1 MRLVVPAGPG
11 RAMLSLHPDQ
21 ELDRIAAGLAD
32 SGALALLLVE
42 AEPLARIE
50 RRYGGEAYRE
60 TLDNLMAL
68 VRELALEAVPETEV
82 LVTEERSRGAILAF
96 LFCPRSNDRFYGDTL
111 DELASRIT
119 SELRSKGRRAVYPY
133 HLTPLELPVGIAVVL
148 HNPTIKSERQILQA
162 VEDAREDAKLELGLR
177 TRLQSRQLLQV
188 ILSGQIQVRYEAIV
202 DLNNAQVLGYEA
214 LSRGPEDTDLSRPIE
229 LFRRA
234 EDLGLL
240 YELDCLCRRVAL
252 EGAHRL
258 PKDTTIFLNC
268 LPTAIGDPT
277 LRHDGLRKT
286 LENFDLKPS
295 NLVLEISE
303 SESIENFGA
312 FREVADSCR
321 ELGIRIA
328 MDDAGTGYASL
339 EAIMKLEPDFIK
351 TDMLLVRG
359 IDSDPSR
366 QEIVRAMEAVARGI
380 GAQVVA
386 EGIETEPE
394 LSTLR
399 DIGIQ
404 YGQGFYFG
412 ASTRGASD

>member
-1 MRLVVPAGPG
+1 
-11 RAMLSLHPDQ
+11 MLSLHPDQ

-32 SGALALLLVE
+32 SGALALLLID
-42 AEPLARIE
+42 AAPLERIE

-60 TLDNLMAL
+60 SLDNLMGL
-68 VRELALEAVPETEV
+68 VRELAEETLSGEQV
-82 LVTEERSRGAILAF
+82 LITEERSRGAILAF
-96 LFCPRSNDRFYGDTL
+96 LFCPRSNDHFYGEIL
-111 DELASRIT
+111 DELSSRI
-119 SELRSKGRRAVYPY
+119 SNELRSKGRRAVYPY
-133 HLTPLELPVGIAVVL
+133 HKGPLELSVGAAVVL
-148 HNPTIKSERQILQA
+148 HNPTIKAERQILQA
-162 VEDAREDAKLELGLR
+162 VEDAREDAQLELGLK

-188 ILSGQIQVRYEAIV
+188 ILAGQIQIRYEAIV
-202 DLNNAQVLGYEA
+202 DLNNAQVFGYEA
-214 LSRGPEDTDLSRPIE
+214 LSRGPEGTDLNRPVE

-234 EDLGLL
+234 EGLGLL
-240 YELDCLCRRVAL
+240 YELDCLCRRLAL

-268 LPTAIGDPT
+268 LPTAIGDPA

-286 LENFDLKPS
+286 LENFDLRPS

-303 SESIENFGA
+303 SESIENFNA
-312 FREVADSCR
+312 FREVVDTCR

-394 LSTLR
+394 LSALR
-399 DIGIQ
+399 DIGIRL
-404 YGQGFYFG
+404 GQGFYFG
-412 ASTRGASD
+412 ASSRGASS

>member
-1 MRLVVPAGPG
+1 
-11 RAMLSLHPDQ
+11 MLSLQPDQ

-32 SGALALLLVE
+32 SGALALLLIE

-60 TLDNLMAL
+60 TLDNLMGL
-68 VRELALEAVPETEV
+68 VRELAQEAVSGAEV

-96 LFCPRSNDRFYGDTL
+96 LFCPRSDDRFYAGTL
-111 DELASRIT
+111 EELSSRI
-119 SELRSKGRRAVYPY
+119 SNELRSKGRRAVYPY
-133 HLTPLELPVGIAVVL
+133 HMSPLELPVGVAVVL
-148 HNPTIKSERQILQA
+148 HNPTIKPERQILQA
-162 VEDAREDAKLELGLR
+162 VEDAREDARLELGLR
-177 TRLQSRQLLQV
+177 TRRQSRQLLQV

-202 DLNNAQVLGYEA
+202 DLNNAQVFGYEA
-214 LSRGPEDTDLSRPIE
+214 LSRGPEGTDLSRPVE

-252 EGAHRL
+252 ESADRL
-258 PKDTTIFLNC
+258 PKDTIIFLNC
-268 LPTAIGDPT
+268 LPTAIGDPA

-312 FREVADSCR
+312 FREVVDTCR

-359 IDSDPSR
+359 IDTDPSR
-366 QEIVRAMEAVARGI
+366 KEIVRAMEAVARGI

-386 EGIETEPE
+386 EGIESEPE
-394 LSTLR
+394 LSALR
-399 DIGIQ
+399 DIGIRL
-404 YGQGFYFG
+404 GQGYYFG
-412 ASTRGASD
+412 ASTRHAAS